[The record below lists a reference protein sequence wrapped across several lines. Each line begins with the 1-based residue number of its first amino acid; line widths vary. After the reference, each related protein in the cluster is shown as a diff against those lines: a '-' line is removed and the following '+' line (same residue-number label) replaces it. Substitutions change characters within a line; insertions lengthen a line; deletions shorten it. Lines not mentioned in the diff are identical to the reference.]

1 MSNKPNIYHVI
12 CFTTNAKSFEPISI
26 LQKYIISSEYY
37 RKQIIKFN
45 PLEFHY
51 KIDTKE
57 ILISFHQIIDLTK
70 ENFDTCYLADS
81 YLIIMD
87 LENENTFKNLD
98 TIINFMINLC
108 DIEKTIFILGL
119 YIYNL
124 FSCSSFSFLI
134 FSIASFLF
142 FSSSKNLLYNILN
155 FSELLSLLLSSLLSS
170 FFVIFVSFLFL
181 NLFSVELFN
190 FLLFSEYKV
199 AY

>member
-70 ENFDTCYLADS
+70 ENFDPCYLADS

-119 YIYNL
+119 YSNAQKIKNDL
-124 FSCSSFSFLI
+124 NEENVKEFLDK
-134 FSIASFLF
+134 
-142 FSSSKNLLYNILN
+142 KNLIYEYVESNFDLINDFNKSIDYIIEEGIKKVEKKLKDGELN
-155 FSELLSLLLSSLLSS
+155 TKNDSESKSNCD
-170 FFVIFVSFLFL
+170 IF
-181 NLFSVELFN
+181 
-190 FLLFSEYKV
+190 
-199 AY
+199 